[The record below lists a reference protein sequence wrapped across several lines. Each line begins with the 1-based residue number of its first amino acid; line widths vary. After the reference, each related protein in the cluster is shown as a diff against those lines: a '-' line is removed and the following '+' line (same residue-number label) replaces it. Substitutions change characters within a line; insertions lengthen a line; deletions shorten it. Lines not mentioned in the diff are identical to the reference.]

1 MKKTIVIAGATGFIG
16 RWIIDIFKKDYNIV
30 ALSRRKT
37 LKSIYDNVTWREVD
51 LYSISST
58 ENALKGADY
67 AIYLVH
73 SMQPSTRLNQGKFED
88 TDLLLADNFSR
99 GANANK
105 VEQIIYLGGI
115 IPKDNQQIS
124 KHLKSR
130 LEVEKTLASKDVPV
144 TAIRAGIII
153 GPGGSSFKIIRKLV
167 EKLPVMACP
176 SWTRSLNQPVDVF
189 ETIEVIKSCIG
200 NKRFYNNFIEIGG
213 SKIMSYMELL
223 KLTSIL
229 MNKKRIIFSVPII
242 TVGISKFWVSIFTGS
257 SLNFVSPLVESLKHK
272 MLPDNSFN
280 DKFFIKRIKIEDSIK
295 NALTNKPP
303 VLPSFKAIKKEKNTV
318 RSVQRISNPSLRDT
332 SWIANQ
338 YPVWITK
345 KFAGII
351 NAKFDGIFLTFWFL
365 NIKFLELKLI
375 KDRSDEKRQLYYI
388 TGGVL
393 VKRVDYGWLE
403 FRSISDNKFIIVAIH
418 EFVPKLPWIIYKYT
432 QAIAHLYVMKS
443 FEKYLINLKN

>member
-1 MKKTIVIAGATGFIG
+1 
-16 RWIIDIFKKDYNIV
+16 
-30 ALSRRKT
+30 
-37 LKSIYDNVTWREVD
+37 
-51 LYSISST
+51 
-58 ENALKGADY
+58 
-67 AIYLVH
+67 
-73 SMQPSTRLNQGKFED
+73 
-88 TDLLLADNFSR
+88 
-99 GANANK
+99 
-105 VEQIIYLGGI
+105 
-115 IPKDNQQIS
+115 
-124 KHLKSR
+124 
-130 LEVEKTLASKDVPV
+130 
-144 TAIRAGIII
+144 
-153 GPGGSSFKIIRKLV
+153 
-167 EKLPVMACP
+167 
-176 SWTRSLNQPVDVF
+176 
-189 ETIEVIKSCIG
+189 
-200 NKRFYNNFIEIGG
+200 
-213 SKIMSYMELL
+213 
-223 KLTSIL
+223 
-229 MNKKRIIFSVPII
+229 
-242 TVGISKFWVSIFTGS
+242 
-257 SLNFVSPLVESLKHK
+257 LNFVSPLVESLKHK

-280 DKFFIKRIKIEDSIK
+280 DKFSIKRIKIEDSIK

>member
-189 ETIEVIKSCIG
+189 ETIDVIKSCIG

-223 KLTSIL
+223 KLTSI
-229 MNKKRIIFSVPII
+229 
-242 TVGISKFWVSIFTGS
+242 
-257 SLNFVSPLVESLKHK
+257 
-272 MLPDNSFN
+272 
-280 DKFFIKRIKIEDSIK
+280 
-295 NALTNKPP
+295 
-303 VLPSFKAIKKEKNTV
+303 
-318 RSVQRISNPSLRDT
+318 
-332 SWIANQ
+332 
-338 YPVWITK
+338 
-345 KFAGII
+345 
-351 NAKFDGIFLTFWFL
+351 FL
-365 NIKFLELKLI
+365 
-375 KDRSDEKRQLYYI
+375 
-388 TGGVL
+388 
-393 VKRVDYGWLE
+393 
-403 FRSISDNKFIIVAIH
+403 
-418 EFVPKLPWIIYKYT
+418 
-432 QAIAHLYVMKS
+432 
-443 FEKYLINLKN
+443 